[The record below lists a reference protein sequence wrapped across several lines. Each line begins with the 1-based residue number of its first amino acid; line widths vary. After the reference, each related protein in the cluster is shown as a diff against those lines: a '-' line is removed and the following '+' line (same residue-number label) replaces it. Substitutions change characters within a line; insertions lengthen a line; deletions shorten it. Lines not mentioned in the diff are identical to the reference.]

1 MKKTALLC
9 CTVLSVLWLKGQ
21 VPIEENQKLKEA
33 NGTLWYANP
42 WIWIAG
48 VALFLLIFILILRKS
63 TRNKTHT

>member
-9 CTVLSVLWLKGQ
+9 CAVLSIFLLKGQ

-42 WIWIAG
+42 WVWIG
-48 VALFLLIFILILRKS
+48 GIVLFLLIFILVLRKS